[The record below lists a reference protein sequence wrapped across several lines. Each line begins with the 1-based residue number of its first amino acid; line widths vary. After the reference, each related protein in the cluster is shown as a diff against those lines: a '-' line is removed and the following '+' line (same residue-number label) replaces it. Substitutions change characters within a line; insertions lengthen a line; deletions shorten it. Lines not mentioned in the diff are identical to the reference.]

1 VNITK
6 LYTIE
11 SGDHTGNSLALN
23 LTKTINTLTKKFQE
37 QESKIVST
45 VIKGV
50 CQVSWGP
57 LPLFWM
63 TDALLRLEC
72 GKVVEEKSV
81 DLIMD
86 LVEHHIVYQVCLLK
100 VTFNARGF
108 IFNTNTTITNRIFYP
123 CYNNLLYIK
132 KLLYNNLCEFHVTS
146 PQIQKVTFQSKTGF
160 YAILKD
166 F

>member
-1 VNITK
+1 MNITK

-11 SGDHTGNSLALN
+11 SGDHTGKSLALN

-37 QESKIVST
+37 QESKIVNA

-81 DLIMD
+81 DLLMD
-86 LVEHHIVYQVCLLK
+86 LVEHHIVYQVFFLK
-100 VTFNARGF
+100 SYF
-108 IFNTNTTITNRIFYP
+108 
-123 CYNNLLYIK
+123 
-132 KLLYNNLCEFHVTS
+132 
-146 PQIQKVTFQSKTGF
+146 
-160 YAILKD
+160 
-166 F
+166 